1 MLTEGAWRKLPKDL
15 LVDEDFAYVESLLPP
30 EYAYAPYMFFISALR
45 KADDNGIFDVED
57 LVIFSRLMR
66 VPDIEIVKT
75 VINGLM
81 KRHVIYREGL
91 STICGFWQWEHGEG
105 SNKPRPLKERRAIV
119 KEKITA
125 KENERKSVPFGDD
138 STQSSQQA
146 AEGPAKAGKATDNY
160 SQEVVTAAPQNVS
173 LCPENDKNAQNVVKE
188 SFDDKSAKNVGEK
201 KQTERK
207 KERET
212 DQTIQEEVERTHTLE
227 QRTERE
233 TEKEGLTGYAPP
245 EGATPV
251 NPEEKQAVAEELP
264 EGQELNKDIPSAV
277 SDVDNL
283 AEEAL
288 QVTKDEVKEKET
300 RVSEKLTKFFVKN
313 CYGYNKNQG
322 AHSIQKLTK
331 MICKVSDEI
340 NPADTICDLL
350 CAEFKRMSDTGGP
363 NGYWKN
369 IPLLPSNMLKNNVWA
384 YLMQY
389 AGKILAAKKADN
401 QFIRE
406 EMAAREAA
414 EKEKKAVSV
423 VLDQEYL
430 KYNIDPD
437 DPNRC
442 ALLVQ
447 AKAAEQRAAEQQE
460 KEPEPDIF

>member
-81 KRHVIYREGL
+81 KRYVIYREGL

-105 SNKPRPLKERRAIV
+105 NKPRPLKERRQIV

-146 AEGPAKAGKATDNY
+146 AEGPAKAGKATDNC
-160 SQEVVTAAPQNVS
+160 SQEAVTAAPQNVS
-173 LCPENDKNAQNVVKE
+173 LCPENDKNAQNVVKG
-188 SFDDKSAKNVGEK
+188 SFDDKNAQNVVEKN
-201 KQTERK
+201 QTERK

-212 DQTIQEEVERTHTLE
+212 DQTRQEEVERTHTLE
-227 QRTERE
+227 QTTERE
-233 TEKEGLTGYAPP
+233 SEKEGSSGYAPP
-245 EGATPV
+245 EGAPPD
-251 NPEEKQAVAEELP
+251 NPEEKKAMAGELP
-264 EGQELNKDIPSAV
+264 EGQELNKETLSAV
-277 SDVDNL
+277 SDVDSL
-283 AEEAL
+283 AEQAL
-288 QVTKDEVKEKET
+288 QVTQEAIGEKQT
-300 RVSEKLTKFFVKN
+300 QVSAKLTEFFVKN

-322 AHSIQKLTK
+322 AHSILKLTK
-331 MICKVSDEI
+331 MIYNLSDEM
-340 NPADTICDLL
+340 NPADTICDIL
-350 CAEFKRMSDTGGP
+350 CTEFKRMSDTGGP

-369 IPLLPSNMLKNNVWA
+369 IPLLPSNMLKHNVWA
-384 YLMQY
+384 YLMNY
-389 AGKILAAKKADN
+389 AGKILAAKQADN

-406 EMAAREAA
+406 EMAAKEAA
-414 EKEKKAVSV
+414 EKEQEAISV
-423 VLDQEYL
+423 VIDQEYL
-430 KYNIDPD
+430 KYNIDPA

-447 AKAAEQRAAEQQE
+447 AKAAEHKAEQQDVL
-460 KEPEPDIF
+460 PEDAIF